1 MNRPTRLSGLVAAAL
16 GLAACADTP
25 GPVAPA
31 AATLPAF
38 SLAAD
43 AAEAEGTYLVAFSG
57 SGVPAGFEAA
67 VAKLGGAVVFA
78 HGGAGVG
85 AVRGLSAEGAAGL
98 ARVSGVTQV
107 AGDVLTDLAPMPDG
121 EAPEAT
127 VESPA
132 APQTAFFYP
141 RQWNMRAIRAHDAWA
156 AGRLGSPSVRVG
168 IIDTGLGYT
177 HADLAGRVDL
187 GLSISFVPTDNALI
201 ATSFPGAHPVADLH
215 YHGTHVGATVS
226 SNAIAA
232 AGVTSRVTL
241 VGIKACGA
249 SGGCATSRTLQ
260 GLIYAADQ
268 GLDVVNISI
277 GALLPRR
284 TLSARGGD
292 GPALGATI
300 GRVVNYAH
308 RKGVTVVVSAG
319 NNDHDLDHDEDM
331 YKFYC
336 TAANV
341 ICVSA
346 TGPTAA
352 PTNNGPFTDVDAR
365 APYSNYGRSA
375 VDVAAPGGSGGG
387 ANRGFVWA
395 ACSTFSLSFPTC
407 QAGGFVIGMNGTS
420 MASPHAAGVAAL
432 IAEDVGRDPAQVRAR
447 LLGTADDLG
456 EPGTD
461 PIYGKGRINA
471 ARAVGLN

>member
-1 MNRPTRLSGLVAAAL
+1 GVGAGGERQQAQAE
-16 GLAACADTP
+16 TP
-25 GPVAPA
+25 GPAAPA
-31 AATLPAF
+31 APVLPAF
-38 SLAAD
+38 SLSAD
-43 AAEAEGTYLVAFSG
+43 AAEAEGTYVVAFSG
-57 SGVPAGFEAA
+57 SGVPAGFAAA
-67 VAKLGGAVVFA
+67 VAKLGGTVVFA
-78 HGGAGVG
+78 HGEAGIG
-85 AVRGLSAEGAAGL
+85 AVRGLSAESAGAL
-98 ARVSGVTQV
+98 ARVAGVSQV
-107 AGDVLTDLAPMPDG
+107 AGDVVTDLAPLADG
-121 EAPEAT
+121 EAPEGAAI
-127 VESPA
+127 ESPT
-132 APQTAFFYP
+132 APQTASFYP
-141 RQWNMRAIRAHDAWA
+141 RQWNLRAIRAHDAWA

-187 GLSISFVPTDNALI
+187 GLSVSFVPADDALI

-215 YHGTHVGATVS
+215 YHGTHVGATVA
-226 SNAIAA
+226 SNAVVA

-260 GLIYAADQ
+260 GLLYAADQ

-277 GALLPRR
+277 GALVARR
-284 TLSARGGD
+284 DMSASGGD

-300 GRVVNYAH
+300 GKVINYAH

-319 NNDHDLDHDEDM
+319 NNNHDLDHDGDI

-375 VDVAAPGGSGGG
+375 VDVAAPGGAGGG
-387 ANRGFVWA
+387 LNRGFVSA
-395 ACSTFSLSFPTC
+395 ACSTFSLSLPVC
-407 QAGGFVIGMNGTS
+407 QAGGFVVGLNGTS

-432 IAEDVGRDPAQVRAR
+432 IVEDVGRDPAQVRAR
-447 LLGTADDLG
+447 LLQTADDLG
-456 EPGTD
+456 QPGVD

-471 ARAVGLN
+471 ARAVGLE